1 MKSKTKTD
9 IFEAISKVNAARKPN
24 YFIVELSYNRKLV
37 LPHDAGVA
45 LINALKDAELMHDDY
60 GKDPRIEPLDKDSIR
75 VSSLAHAHYEDI
87 KVANLMGITLQ
98 DLHEARMP
106 QTHHEKLGFV

>member
-9 IFEAISKVNAARKPN
+9 IFEAIAKVNAKKEPN
-24 YFIVELSYNRKLV
+24 HFLIELSYNKKLV

-45 LINALKDAELMHDDY
+45 FINALKDAELMTDDY
-60 GKDPRIEPLDKDSIR
+60 GKDPWIGPLDKDSIR

-106 QTHHEKLGFV
+106 QTHTEKLGFV